1 MALRT
6 PICDLLGVEHPILLA
21 GMGGVSYAE
30 VCAAVSEAGGFG
42 SLGMAGLG
50 PDRIRQQMRRV
61 RELTDKPF
69 GVDLLTAQPETLTD
83 AVDVI
88 IEEGAKAFIA
98 GLGVPVAIVDQLR
111 QAGVVVMCMAGNVRH
126 AVKAVEAGC
135 DVVIAQGTEAGG
147 HTGSVASVALWPQ
160 VVDAVDVPVIAA
172 GGLFD
177 GRGLAAALAFG
188 CQGVWMGTRFI
199 ASDEAHAG
207 QAYKD
212 AIVAMSESDTVI
224 SRAFTGKTLRAIAN
238 ATTKEWE
245 GKPTLPF
252 MAQVANSVRNN
263 LLGADLWDLGG
274 RCRHPVPC
282 GGPRRR
288 RDHRDPQ
295 LRRDSAADDGS
306 GGGHDRANG
315 RAPRPGL
322 RTASAATPARRR
334 RRSRPS
340 GRRARSAG
348 R

>member
-1 MALRT
+1 MTLHT

-30 VCAAVSEAGGFG
+30 VCAAVSNAGGFG
-42 SLGMAGLG
+42 SLGMAGVSPEG
-50 PDRIRQQMRRV
+50 IRKQMRRV
-61 RELTDKPF
+61 REMTDKPF
-69 GVDLLTAQPETLTD
+69 GVDLLTAQPESLT
-83 AVDVI
+83 ASVEI
-88 IEEGAKAFIA
+88 IIAEGAKAFIA

-126 AVKAVEAGC
+126 AIKAAEAGC

-238 ATTKEWE
+238 ATTKAWE
-245 GKPTLPF
+245 GKETMPF
-252 MAQVANSVRNN
+252 AMQVANSVRNN
-263 LLGADLWDLGG
+263 LLGPISGIMDVDADTQCL
-274 RCRHPVPC
+274 
-282 GGPRRR
+282 
-288 RDHRDPQ
+288 
-295 LRRDSAADDGS
+295 AAGQ
-306 GGGHDRANG
+306 GGGAITGVLPCAEIVRRMLIEAEETIA
-315 RAPRPGL
+315 RLPR
-322 RTASAATPARRR
+322 
-334 RRSRPS
+334 
-340 GRRARSAG
+340 
-348 R
+348 